1 MSLNIITIGSAFYGN
16 MTDTNLYQ
24 CSIDNNLY
32 KEFKNI
38 NCYHFDEKFKYN
50 GIPKYMDKK
59 YTIINKKIFNTDLD
73 PNEVDIYYLHTDN
86 IKHFFYCCNINN
98 RKYLLDIIKEEIEKE
113 NYIIIKLFTGQIFYN
128 EAIKFLEL
136 DNIYYDKLNIICNG
150 CYTYLDNPE
159 NSNYIFNEK
168 FYSIYFYEKGNNSEL
183 YNTVIM
189 MGSNKNFCKGVQYYL
204 SIDLENGGMIATYLS
219 ILNSSNN
226 DMKIISYLKNIERD
240 YVIKDYNGDNL
251 KEYIYKKLKNIMCYL
266 NVFINIH
273 DNKYNYIKTTINNYK
288 LLNNIV

>member
-1 MSLNIITIGSAFYGN
+1 
-16 MTDTNLYQ
+16 
-24 CSIDNNLY
+24 
-32 KEFKNI
+32 
-38 NCYHFDEKFKYN
+38 
-50 GIPKYMDKK
+50 
-59 YTIINKKIFNTDLD
+59 
-73 PNEVDIYYLHTDN
+73 
-86 IKHFFYCCNINN
+86 
-98 RKYLLDIIKEEIEKE
+98 
-113 NYIIIKLFTGQIFYN
+113 
-128 EAIKFLEL
+128 
-136 DNIYYDKLNIICNG
+136 
-150 CYTYLDNPE
+150 
-159 NSNYIFNEK
+159 
-168 FYSIYFYEKGNNSEL
+168 
-183 YNTVIM
+183 M

-273 DNKYNYIKTTINNYK
+273 DNKYNYLKTTINNYK